1 MQEFLKNEEI
11 LQYPLYDLN
20 NEDHHQYYIMDT

>member
-11 LQYPLYDLN
+11 QLYPLYALN
-20 NEDHHQYYIMDT
+20 NEYHHQYYIMDT